1 MSKLTLTLI
10 CYFLFTHTV
19 FSQDFV
25 VQVAAFDTKVSMD
38 YFDGISGIY
47 HFEDHNNIHKY
58 YIGGFSSLSDADA
71 KAAEAK
77 NLGFRAYALDLDA
90 ERASCALACG
100 GAPVPDF
107 DPSKIRSIFFDFDKS
122 ALRSESKRQLEMLHN
137 ILAQNSEYSV
147 ELRAHTDAKG
157 SLSYN
162 ESLSIRRANSAKEY
176 LISKGIQA
184 GRIKTSTFGENS
196 PIAKNQ
202 LQNGLDTPEGRQF
215 NRRVE
220 LMIYN
225 PNGNIEPLVEKIDVP
240 DGLREGK

>member
-1 MSKLTLTLI
+1 MCKLTLSLI
-10 CYFLFTHTV
+10 CCMLFSLTV
-19 FSQDFV
+19 SSQDYV
-25 VQVAAFDTKVSMD
+25 VQLAAFDSKVSMD
-38 YFDGISGIY
+38 YFKGLPGVY

-58 YIGGFSSLSDADA
+58 YMNGFSSLSEADA

-77 NLGFRAYALDLDA
+77 NLGFNAYALDLD
-90 ERASCALACG
+90 EVRSSCSFACG

-107 DPSKIRSIFFDFDKS
+107 DPTKIRSIFFDFDKS
-122 ALRSESKRQLEMLHN
+122 ALRSESRRQLEMLYS
-137 ILAQNSEYSV
+137 IMTKNSEYSV

-157 SLSYN
+157 SNSYN
-162 ESLSIRRANSAKEY
+162 ESLSMRRAMAAKEY
-176 LISKGIQA
+176 LLARGIPA

-196 PIAKNQ
+196 PIAKNE
-202 LQNGLDTPEGRQF
+202 LSNGQDTPEGRQY

-240 DGLREGK
+240 DGLREGE